1 MVEKFSIKIPKSI
14 SNLTDAEFLSFL
26 YSERD
31 REQSLSQ
38 LQGWNNWALAGAF
51 ATVLWT
57 LYTICSE
64 KYFIE
69 WADVVYLT
77 SGILALFITL
87 FSYLRFY
94 ERERGIDYSK
104 VRWLKEVFPIYLVSM
119 GLVFSIIFS
128 IFTLVDK
135 RNVSIVLATDSSGIL
150 VRYCFHF

>member
-77 SGILALFITL
+77 SGILALL
-87 FSYLRFY
+87 
-94 ERERGIDYSK
+94 
-104 VRWLKEVFPIYLVSM
+104 
-119 GLVFSIIFS
+119 
-128 IFTLVDK
+128 
-135 RNVSIVLATDSSGIL
+135 
-150 VRYCFHF
+150 